1 MIDYFSY
8 NEVLDYL
15 EIFFKK
21 EIKDPYSLKEMLL
34 MLQLCREHKTV
45 TIRAIDQF
53 FMNYREKFQDYTVP
67 TTEEEEIWENLL
79 NAWQ

>member
-1 MIDYFSY
+1 MDYFSY

-15 EIFFKK
+15 ETFFKK
-21 EIKDPYSLKEMLL
+21 EIKDPDSLKEMLL

-53 FMNYREKFQDYTVP
+53 FMNYRKKFQDYTVP
-67 TTEEEEIWENLL
+67 TTEEEEVWKNLL